1 MAENIVDSLFG
12 PSPWQVQQARQ
23 AEQQKYAAQLAGM
36 NNIQQAKFG
45 IAQGAGQLAQ
55 AGAGMMGY
63 VDPAVEQS
71 QRREAVM
78 ASGGDL
84 STSAGLKAK
93 AAQFAAAGDQ
103 QTAMKLVLAARAQE
117 AKEQQMAVELRKQ
130 ELAEKKQGF
139 QEKEA
144 FDLKK
149 MQAEASIRQA
159 DERAADARLS
169 AAERVA
175 AQREATAARLEL
187 GKMMVAMKQSAA
199 DSKVKPDL
207 PPVGLKLQQE
217 ELEAIGTTAI
227 INKDLNKY
235 LGQLE
240 DKTIDLGFV
249 KNLVARGKNLMGSS
263 DPQSVA
269 FANFKAD
276 MEKLRNDSLRLNKG
290 TQTEGDA
297 IRAWNELF
305 ENITDQNVVKARLK
319 TIAEKNA
326 LAAEYRKKNVNTI
339 RKNYKADP
347 FDFSE
352 YDLPAAAPEEKPA
365 AASKTAPA
373 GVDPKVWAVMT
384 PQEKA
389 LWQ

>member
-130 ELAEKKQGF
+130 ALGERKQDF
-139 QEKEA
+139 QETEA

-149 MQAEASIRQA
+149 QTQAEKIQLERDKLAATQAQKLSEENFKRWMVTMQQQGRMDAIRLA
-159 DERAADARLS
+159 GE
-169 AAERVA
+169 
-175 AQREATAARLEL
+175 
-187 GKMMVAMKQSAA
+187 MKQSAT

-217 ELEAIGTTAI
+217 ELDAIGTTAI
-227 INKDLNKY
+227 INKDLKKY

-240 DKTIDLGFV
+240 DKTIDLGLV

-339 RKNYKADP
+339 RKNYKADA

-352 YDLPAAAPEEKPA
+352 YDLPATVAPA
-365 AASKTAPA
+365 AT
-373 GVDPKVWAVMT
+373 T
-384 PQEKA
+384 QPQAQSGWSIKKK
-389 LWQ
+389 